1 VTATLPGVH
10 PIEHLRYLARADST
24 EAARMVGETATA
36 LGSLG
41 NDPAT
46 LVLAVR
52 RILERHASVG
62 PMWWMCAHLLVAA
75 DVYDR
80 AWDLA
85 DEVADDPTA
94 DVLDTALTG
103 IDRAEVAIVVL
114 AAGSPDRLLV
124 SPKMGAEARVAAAA
138 EQPVWLVTPV
148 GTCLP
153 TRYVEAV
160 AEAAG
165 PRLVELDRAVVS
177 RVIGPHGASADVRA
191 ALRPT
196 APLAPEL
203 LRVPTGAT

>member
-1 VTATLPGVH
+1 MH
-10 PIEHLRYLARADST
+10 PIEHLRYLARADSA

-46 LVLAVR
+46 LVVAVR
-52 RILERHASVG
+52 RILERHANVG
-62 PMWWMCAHLLVAA
+62 PMWWVAAHLLVAG
-75 DVYDR
+75 DVYER
-80 AWDLA
+80 AWELA

-94 DVLDTALTG
+94 EHLVAEL
-103 IDRAEVAIVVL
+103 DRAGAAGDEPVVIAL
-114 AAGSPDRLLV
+114 SAGSPDHLLV
-124 SPKMGAEARVAAAA
+124 TPKAAAQARVAAAA
-138 EQPVWLVTPV
+138 GQPVWLATPV

-165 PRLVELDRAVVS
+165 GRLVELAGSAVT
-177 RVIGPHGASADVRA
+177 RVIGPGGASGDVRA

-203 LRVPTGAT
+203 LRVPTGRP